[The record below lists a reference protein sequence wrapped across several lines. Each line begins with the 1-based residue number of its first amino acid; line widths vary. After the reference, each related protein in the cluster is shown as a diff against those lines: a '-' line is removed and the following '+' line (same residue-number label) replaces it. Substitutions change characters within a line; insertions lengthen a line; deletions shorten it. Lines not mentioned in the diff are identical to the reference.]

1 MKMFSQIST
10 WRLYLS
16 YDITAAAAIIA
27 VPASALNTY
36 LSMCIIH
43 MINII
48 LRMKRSLSGVLI
60 FEYLS

>member
-16 YDITAAAAIIA
+16 YDISAAIIA